1 MDQEFRTDFVTLYG
15 FDFAAAALDLGV
27 SIRSVIRWYEGYPNP
42 LAKRLLRIM
51 ARGYLP
57 ETGIFAHW
65 RIHQGRIYTPWG
77 DFPASEVEYL
87 MRYKWQARTLSARFR
102 SLPDSYRELEERLNT
117 ILGESEE
124 IKTIIRRMNGNA

>member
-1 MDQEFRTDFVTLYG
+1 MDHEFRRDFVTVYG
-15 FDFAAAALDLGV
+15 FNFEAAALDLGV
-27 SIRSVIRWYEGYPNP
+27 SLRTVLRWYEGYPNP
-42 LAKRLLRIM
+42 LAKRLLRII

-57 ETGIFAHW
+57 EVGIFADW
-65 RIHQGRIYTPWG
+65 RIHNNHIYTPWG

-102 SLPDSYRELEERLNT
+102 SLPDTYRELEERLNI

-124 IKTIIRRMNGNA
+124 IKTIIRRMNGSA